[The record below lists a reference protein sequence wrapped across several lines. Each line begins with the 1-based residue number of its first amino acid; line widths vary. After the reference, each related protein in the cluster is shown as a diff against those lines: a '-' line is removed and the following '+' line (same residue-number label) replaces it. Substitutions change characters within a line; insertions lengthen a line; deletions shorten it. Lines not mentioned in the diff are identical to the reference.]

1 MNFIYPRKWENH
13 FLYQIFHPVQIS
25 SKVKDVNKINSHVS
39 FYFLPS
45 LQLFLLISKKK
56 IV

>member
-1 MNFIYPRKWENH
+1 MGKSF
-13 FLYQIFHPVQIS
+13 FVSDFQSDGHPVQIS